1 MSIGGID
8 DTIDRTD
15 KHMDDRPT
23 GRPEEE
29 DERSMWENYELE
41 SKFFYQLT
49 RVDVSEAHAEVRIE
63 AV

>member
-23 GRPEEE
+23 GRRGRTI
-29 DERSMWENYELE
+29 DVREL
-41 SKFFYQLT
+41 
-49 RVDVSEAHAEVRIE
+49 
-63 AV
+63 

>member
-23 GRPEEE
+23 GRRGRTI
-29 DERSMWENYELE
+29 DVRELWAW
-41 SKFFYQLT
+41 KQIFFYQLT
-49 RVDVSEAHAEVRIE
+49 RVDVSEAHAQVRIE

>member
-29 DERSMWENYELE
+29 DERSM
-41 SKFFYQLT
+41 
-49 RVDVSEAHAEVRIE
+49 
-63 AV
+63 